1 MNSFLDKFN
10 FKNDSKVADPEEL
23 SGQEDAAAA
32 PQPVAASEDL
42 TEQTGDIDR
51 NTDNDIANDNDIE
64 KENKQE
70 QLLNSF
76 ADMLQTEIHQIFD
89 GVDGKLRLLH
99 EQMEWLKAQQAES
112 TRQVAERVN
121 YSAEVLSER
130 FARVIEQQETTIQK
144 QHQATTKFQE
154 DVLYKVQKNLILELI
169 EIADNIRMILQDQEK
184 EENYKAMLEAV
195 QGLGEWVDATLS
207 NNSVRR
213 YQEAIESPAVLDRK
227 RQVVVD
233 AEITEDPAKDGTYVT
248 TRPGYTWSIPYLV
261 VNSDVQLEKILSEN
275 KQPKTFSFVIRPEEV
290 IKLKYEESNET
301 NITTEEQ

>member
-1 MNSFLDKFN
+1 MNSFLDKFKSN
-10 FKNDSKVADPEEL
+10 NNSKVSDPEEL
-23 SGQEDAAAA
+23 NEQEDATATL
-32 PQPVAASEDL
+32 QPVAASEDL
-42 TEQTGDIDR
+42 TEQPVDT
-51 NTDNDIANDNDIE
+51 DNDIE

-76 ADMLQTEIHQIFD
+76 VDMLQAELHEMFD
-89 GVDGKLRLLH
+89 GVDGKFKLLH

-112 TRQVAERVN
+112 AQQVAEKVN
-121 YSAEVLSER
+121 HSADVLSER

-169 EIADNIRMILQDQEK
+169 ELADNIRMILQDQEK
-184 EENYKAMLEAV
+184 QKSYDELLEAV
-195 QGLGEWVDATLS
+195 QGLGEWVNATLS
-207 NNSVRR
+207 NNSVIR
-213 YQEAIESPAVLDRK
+213 YQDAIESPALLDRK
-227 RQVVVD
+227 RQIVVD
-233 AEITEDPAKDGTYVT
+233 AEITEDPAKDGVYVSN
-248 TRPGYTWSIPYLV
+248 RPGYTWSIPYLV

-290 IKLKYEESNET
+290 IKLKYEENNET